1 MIQSSSNSEVR
12 KCRCNPL
19 NLSPHVP
26 DKNIQC
32 TNSFYNGENGNYKI
46 GFFPEFDGI
55 KKQAHENKREV
66 KETMERSMDGAFSW
80 VPWKEM
86 VTFRYIWTQLSV
98 CMETGYKRATNTN
111 LTIGRKYGKW
121 LSTQAWHQPAWVWIP
136 TLRVTICNLRKL
148 ITYIDYGED

>member
-12 KCRCNPL
+12 TCRCNPL

-46 GFFPEFDGI
+46 GFFQEFGGI

-66 KETMERSMDGAFSW
+66 KETMERSMDGAFS
-80 VPWKEM
+80 
-86 VTFRYIWTQLSV
+86 
-98 CMETGYKRATNTN
+98 
-111 LTIGRKYGKW
+111 
-121 LSTQAWHQPAWVWIP
+121 
-136 TLRVTICNLRKL
+136 
-148 ITYIDYGED
+148 